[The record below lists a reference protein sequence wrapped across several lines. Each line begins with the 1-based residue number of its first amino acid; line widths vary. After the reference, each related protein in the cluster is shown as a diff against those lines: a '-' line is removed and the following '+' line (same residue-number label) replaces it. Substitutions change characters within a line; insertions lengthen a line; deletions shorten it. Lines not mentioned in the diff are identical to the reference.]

1 MLRHENGQ
9 REGDK
14 FPAKNHRLFTRLIV
28 NHHQDAVAVNYY
40 ICQPTLM
47 GRRHLHPGQPGDYIT
62 KKVFDTGVALI
73 VGLGKLV

>member
-9 REGDK
+9 REGEK
-14 FPAKNHRLFTRLIV
+14 FPTKDHRLFTLLIV

-47 GRRHLHPGQPGDYIT
+47 RRRHLHLGQPGDDIT

-73 VGLGKLV
+73 VALVKLG